1 MSDDDQKLSKTSSRI
16 DRTTSHTDEEKTSV
30 IDATVPAVSHRL
42 NHHHAHVPASGD
54 DKNITDNTVRLV
66 DKDGH
71 TQRWPLASND
81 PRDPLNFGKWT
92 KLGIVVSCCWLSI
105 FSLALAG
112 GLGPI
117 MGTFYQMYHEK
128 GPAEVTLLSTLPSVM
143 IGVGNLIVIP
153 ASMVFGR
160 RPVVLVSAAVLMA
173 GCIGSA
179 ASQSFEV
186 HLATRIVQGLA
197 SGISESLLPLMI
209 TEISFVHERSRIFAI
224 YWASQNVFSS
234 GLNLAGSY
242 EVEAL
247 GFRAFYVVYAA
258 AAGAGIIMS
267 FLFLA
272 ETGFNRPPQQKD
284 GVWYVVDRFGVN
296 HAMTREQ
303 LEQAFADK
311 TIVVDPRYNADT
323 VEAIEATSE
332 VEHRPFTW
340 AQRLKP
346 WSGVQRPALRIAGR
360 TLYDVLM
367 ALFCPTILYV
377 TLLVTVVLGTSIA
390 VSLTYSTALLA
401 YGWPAQNIGLIAIG
415 AMIGAAL
422 GSAYAGFFGD
432 KILMAMTRRN
442 HGVLRP
448 GHYLVVSIFPGVVA
462 FASLLLYA
470 FTASGNATWGGPVMA
485 WALNQFSFT
494 SMLII
499 TSAYA
504 TIAYPDNPGAALL
517 LVIGAKNIISY
528 GITQGTLPMVMSHSN
543 EWAYGVLAAILGAS
557 FLVGLPFYFWGDAMD
572 RWAMRQSKRIF
583 HK

>member
-128 GPAEVTLLSTLPSVM
+128 GPAEVTLLSTLPL
-143 IGVGNLIVIP
+143 GHDWRNLIVIP

-224 YWASQNVFSS
+224 YWASQN
-234 GLNLAGSY
+234 
-242 EVEAL
+242 
-247 GFRAFYVVYAA
+247 
-258 AAGAGIIMS
+258 
-267 FLFLA
+267 
-272 ETGFNRPPQQKD
+272 TGFNRPPQQKD

-377 TLLVTVVLGTSIA
+377 TLLVTV
-390 VSLTYSTALLA
+390 
-401 YGWPAQNIGLIAIG
+401 NIGLIAIG

-442 HGVLRP
+442 HG
-448 GHYLVVSIFPGVVA
+448 
-462 FASLLLYA
+462 
-470 FTASGNATWGGPVMA
+470 
-485 WALNQFSFT
+485 FSFT